1 MLALLPPLAQVAGRN
16 LILEGLV
23 VCVMIGAALF
33 AVGRASRR
41 G

>member
-1 MLALLPPLAQVAGRN
+1 MHPALPLLAQAAGQSYFSY
-16 LILEGLV
+16 LIV
-23 VCVMIGAALF
+23 IAMMGAALF

>member
-1 MLALLPPLAQVAGRN
+1 MLSALPPLAQAAGQSYFSWLIVVAMMGT
-16 LILEGLV
+16 
-23 VCVMIGAALF
+23 ALF